1 MQRGAKATQES
12 AVKYWNFS
20 KGQFTRR
27 VSENH
32 KGATPRVLEQGPNT
46 GKTIHEIFM
55 DQVTGQI
62 VEIKVREGDYGKSF
76 QILIDVTEDE
86 QSPEFFA
93 VDFRFNSTG
102 KSLLKKLP
110 NIDLT
115 KDVALVGYAI
125 DGTNSKGEAV
135 TNYYAVPYQGEISK
149 AGKVLPAYTME
160 EPNGYPEM
168 KKIKVK
174 GKNTWDDTDQ
184 LEFLENLINSIKWEG
199 QQEQEAPEAVE
210 TPEIEDEETE
220 EVPF

>member
-1 MQRGAKATQES
+1 MQRGATAQQES
-12 AVKYWNFS
+12 TVKYWSFT

-46 GKTIHEIFM
+46 GKTIYEVFVDTI
-55 DQVTGQI
+55 TGQI
-62 VEIKVREGDYGKSF
+62 VEMKVREGDYGKSF
-76 QILIDVTEDE
+76 QILIDVTEDDLN
-86 QSPEFFA
+86 PEFFA

-110 NIDLT
+110 NIDLF

-135 TNYYAVPYQGEISK
+135 KNYYAVPYQGEISK
-149 AGKVLPAYTME
+149 AGKVLPAYTKE

-168 KKIKVK
+168 VQKKVR

-184 LEFLENLINSIKWEG
+184 LEFLENLINSINWPG
-199 QQEQEAPEAVE
+199 QQEQAKPEAVA
-210 TPEIEDEETE
+210 TQDEESE

>member
-1 MQRGAKATQES
+1 MQRGATAQQES
-12 AVKYWNFS
+12 TVKYWSFT

-46 GKTIHEIFM
+46 GKTIYEVFVDTI
-55 DQVTGQI
+55 TGQI
-62 VEIKVREGDYGKSF
+62 VEMKVREGDYGKSF
-76 QILIDVTEDE
+76 QILIDVTEDDLN
-86 QSPEFFA
+86 PEFFA

-110 NIDLT
+110 NIDLS

-135 TNYYAVPYQGEISK
+135 KNYYAVPYQGEISK
-149 AGKVLPAYTME
+149 AGKVLPAYTKE

-168 KKIKVK
+168 VQKKVR

-184 LEFLENLINSIKWEG
+184 LEFLENLINSINWPG
-199 QQEQEAPEAVE
+199 QQEQAKPEAVA
-210 TPEIEDEETE
+210 TQDEESE

>member
-1 MQRGAKATQES
+1 MQRGATAQQES
-12 AVKYWNFS
+12 TVKYWSFT

-46 GKTIHEIFM
+46 GKTIYEVFVDTI
-55 DQVTGQI
+55 TGQI

-86 QSPEFFA
+86 HTPEFFA

-110 NIDLT
+110 NIDLS

-149 AGKVLPAYTME
+149 AGKVLPAYTKE

-168 KKIKVK
+168 VQKKVR

-184 LEFLENLINSIKWEG
+184 LEFLENLINSINWPG
-199 QQEQEAPEAVE
+199 QQEQATPEAVA
-210 TPEIEDEETE
+210 TQDEESE
-220 EVPF
+220 EIPF